1 MAFTVAAVPTG
12 MNARVRISPRAMAM
26 TPDRA
31 APSVA
36 EMENV
41 SPGIGRALSRAAADG
56 TAVIASG
63 NLRQ

>member
-1 MAFTVAAVPTG
+1 
-12 MNARVRISPRAMAM
+12 MNAGVRISPRAIEIM
-26 TPDRA
+26 PVRA